1 MAESSDTSAID
12 EKKETNKKN
21 KKNASTNIGSFIFKV
36 FVLFLIVL
44 AYFGCSGLIL
54 YICKL
59 AQSNI
64 LPTNEGCFPYVDQK
78 ITKIDEIETNIFPTT
93 NAESKTPL
101 SMKIQ
106 FPYAGTTKDGK
117 YNEGNQLIELF
128 RKYKNKGDSNFIAN
142 YLISLIEP
150 ILSFNYS
157 SFTYLFNTLNGLPEW
172 MVILFGPIIVGI
184 ITCILFFMDWGYSIY
199 LWFLNMSWFFKTND
213 NDSGTGKPQW
223 EDVTI
228 TSPFNYGS
236 AIGIAILFII
246 LFFLIGIGGIL
257 PVLSFILVTYCLLSC
272 ISYKSIFNNEK
283 SNAFTILL
291 AVLKYYKNIVMF
303 VLCIGVLSLVF
314 SMFGTYSGIISLI
327 TIALIYSGMIHI
339 DIFKSNNKENLTP
352 LVSYEQAT
360 KTCSEKEI
368 ELPNWFGEGG
378 GSFIKQLKKFG
389 KKYNRK

>member
-184 ITCILFFMDWGYSIY
+184 ITCIIFFMDWGYSIY

-368 ELPNWFGEGG
+368 EVSNWFGEG